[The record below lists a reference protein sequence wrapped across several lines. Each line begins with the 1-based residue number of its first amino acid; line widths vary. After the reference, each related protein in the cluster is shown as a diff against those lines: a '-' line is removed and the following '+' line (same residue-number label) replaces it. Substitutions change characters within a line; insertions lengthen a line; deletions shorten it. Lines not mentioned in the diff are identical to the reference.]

1 MTTGEE
7 IDAIDE
13 DLARLAR
20 ATDGVRPRP
29 GFEDRVMRAV
39 GASSAG
45 GRTWF
50 DDVLVS
56 ARRLVPALAV
66 VAVVGVWWA
75 VASDRAADDAVAAS
89 SDAVDVEW

>member
-1 MTTGEE
+1 MTPGDE
-7 IDAIDE
+7 IDDE
-13 DLARLAR
+13 LARLAR

-29 GFEDRVMRAV
+29 GFEERVMRAV
-39 GASSAG
+39 GESSAG
-45 GRTWF
+45 ARTWF

-66 VAVVGVWWA
+66 VAAVGVWWA
-75 VASDRAADDAVAAS
+75 VTSDRAADDAVAAS